1 MFHTKKFYK
10 VPGQSECFET
20 ALMPADSEFQI
31 NNTVKYLPNKL
42 LIIFHLGV
50 SVKVHI

>member
-31 NNTVKYLPNKL
+31 NNTVKYLPNKY
-42 LIIFHLGV
+42 
-50 SVKVHI
+50 